1 MIVSCEYAYADRHAV
16 PEVQVL
22 KLNLVLFTDA
32 LLHLMRIS
40 RFMAMA
46 RGSGLLVGV
55 GGSGKQSLARLA
67 AYINGAYTF
76 QITITKVGAGAL
88 PFAAHLHIIMS
99 PWASEAKLCCWHVY
113 RQLHMVWMDAK
124 LCSRISCNMLSV

>member
-1 MIVSCEYAYADRHAV
+1 L
-16 PEVQVL
+16 QVL

-40 RFMAMA
+40 RLMAMA
-46 RGSGLLVGV
+46 RGSALLVGV

-76 QITITKVGAGAL
+76 QITVTKASVLAQQRCNSGAK
-88 PFAAHLHIIMS
+88 S
-99 PWASEAKLCCWHVY
+99 
-113 RQLHMVWMDAK
+113 
-124 LCSRISCNMLSV
+124 